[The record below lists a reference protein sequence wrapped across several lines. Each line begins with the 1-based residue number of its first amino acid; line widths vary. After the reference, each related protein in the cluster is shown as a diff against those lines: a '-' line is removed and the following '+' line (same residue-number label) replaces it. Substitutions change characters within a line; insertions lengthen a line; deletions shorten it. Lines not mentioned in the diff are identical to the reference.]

1 MRAKRALGTML
12 FGTWVLVQVPGKDIK
27 LSNPGS
33 NMPPITKFT
42 RVREFPSAD
51 ACESFRNLSLQDAAG
66 QGSDAMLAQSS
77 TLRCV
82 RAEDL
87 PGTTPSP
94 AATRPHSP
102 VLVHALQRAQWLIDP
117 AGCAES

>member
-1 MRAKRALGTML
+1 MRSKRALGTAL
-12 FGTWVLVQVPGKDIK
+12 LGIWVLVQVPGKEMK

-51 ACESFRNLSLQDAAG
+51 ACESFRALSMQDAASE
-66 QGSDAMLAQSS
+66 GSDAMLAQSS
-77 TLRCV
+77 SLRCV

-87 PGTTPSP
+87 PGATPSVGAAP
-94 AATRPHSP
+94 APTP
-102 VLVHALQRAQWLIDP
+102 
-117 AGCAES
+117 